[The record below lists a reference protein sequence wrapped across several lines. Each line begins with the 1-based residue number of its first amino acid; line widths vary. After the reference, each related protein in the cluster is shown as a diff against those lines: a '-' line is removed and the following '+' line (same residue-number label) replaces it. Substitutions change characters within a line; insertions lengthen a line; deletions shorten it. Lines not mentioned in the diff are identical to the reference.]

1 MPVTGEFRNA
11 ALNAMTA
18 GTKPSLLTEYLSL
31 GENSGAATTGWKSI
45 STTELEKTAHGYN
58 TGDLVVLSAITGGGS
73 EGGSAGLKEERPY
86 IVEKISANV
95 VKLSQTA
102 TISAEVF
109 ASVSAATAQKIV
121 EIAVTARIKTTL
133 ATAAK
138 GVAEDG
144 TARVISVPACTVN
157 WILYMNALTET
168 IAKGALHGIS
178 KVTAE
183 TFAAAGKYEVTS
195 SKLDLLGVA

>member
-31 GENSGAATTGWKSI
+31 GENSGAAVSFVSI
-45 STTELEKTAHGYN
+45 TTTELEKTAHGLN
-58 TGDLVVLSAITGGGS
+58 TGDLIVFTAVTGGGTS
-73 EGGSAGLKEERPY
+73 GGSAGIQLERPY
-86 IVEKISANV
+86 YVEKVSANV
-95 VKLSQTA
+95 IKISQTS

-109 ASVSAATAQKIV
+109 ATVTASTVQKIT

>member
-31 GENSGAATTGWKSI
+31 GENSGAAVSFVSI
-45 STTELEKTAHGYN
+45 TTTELEKTAHGLN
-58 TGDLVVLSAITGGGS
+58 TGDLIVFTAVTGGGTS
-73 EGGSAGLKEERPY
+73 GGSAGIQLERPY
-86 IVEKISANV
+86 YVEKVSANV
-95 VKLSQTA
+95 IKISQTS

-109 ASVSAATAQKIV
+109 ATVTASTVQKIT

-133 ATAAK
+133 GAAAK

>member
-31 GENSGAATTGWKSI
+31 GENSGAAVSFVSI
-45 STTELEKTAHGYN
+45 TTTELEKASHGLN
-58 TGDLVVLSAITGGGS
+58 TGDLIVFTAVTGGGTS
-73 EGGSAGLKEERPY
+73 GGSAGIQLERPY
-86 IVEKISANV
+86 YVEKVSANV
-95 VKLSQTA
+95 IKISQTS

-109 ASVSAATAQKIV
+109 ATVTASTVQKIT

-133 ATAAK
+133 GAASK
-138 GVAEDG
+138 GVSEDG

>member
-18 GTKPSLLTEYLSL
+18 GTKPSLLTEYVSV
-31 GENSGAATTGWKSI
+31 GENSGAAVSFVSI
-45 STTELEKTAHGYN
+45 TTTELEKTAHGLN
-58 TGDLVVLSAITGGGS
+58 TGDLIVFTALTGGGTS
-73 EGGSAGLKEERPY
+73 GGSNGIQLERPY
-86 IVEKISANV
+86 YVEKVSANV
-95 VKLSQTA
+95 IKISQTS

-109 ASVSAATAQKIV
+109 ATVTASTVQKIV

-133 ATAAK
+133 AAAAK
-138 GVAEDG
+138 GVAEDATPRLIG
-144 TARVISVPACTVN
+144 VPACTVN
-157 WILYMNALTET
+157 WILYLNALTET

-195 SKLDLLGVA
+195 SKLDLLGTP

>member
-31 GENSGAATTGWKSI
+31 GENSGAAVSFVSI
-45 STTELEKTAHGYN
+45 TTTELEKTAHGLN
-58 TGDLVVLSAITGGGS
+58 TGDLIVFTAVTGGGTS
-73 EGGSAGLKEERPY
+73 GGSAGIQLERPY
-86 IVEKISANV
+86 YVEKVSANV
-95 VKLSQTA
+95 IKISQTS

-109 ASVSAATAQKIV
+109 ATVTASTVQKIT

-178 KVTAE
+178 KATAE